1 MMKKFLALALAL
13 AMALSMAACGSKPAA
28 PAPAPAPAAP
38 AAPAASGEAAPAAPS
53 RSNDNDVTVM
63 ESRLS
68 VVSLDWEARE
78 AGQHAQNCIQGVLN
92 KKMPHYAGINVIV
105 TSSSQ
110 KPFIL
115 L

>member
-1 MMKKFLALALAL
+1 M
-13 AMALSMAACGSKPAA
+13 
-28 PAPAPAPAAP
+28 
-38 AAPAASGEAAPAAPS
+38 
-53 RSNDNDVTVM
+53 
-63 ESRLS
+63 
-68 VVSLDWEARE
+68 SLDWEARE

>member
-1 MMKKFLALALAL
+1 MVHQLLTGLLTYQVVFRFFEVKK
-13 AMALSMAACGSKPAA
+13 GSQSRE
-28 PAPAPAPAAP
+28 
-38 AAPAASGEAAPAAPS
+38 SGLFIFFPFDHLQEAAPAAAS

-105 TSSSQ
+105 TSS
-110 KPFIL
+110 
-115 L
+115 

>member
-1 MMKKFLALALAL
+1 MTTAS
-13 AMALSMAACGSKPAA
+13 LSLTSSCIFFPFDHLQ
-28 PAPAPAPAAP
+28 
-38 AAPAASGEAAPAAPS
+38 EAAPAAPS

-105 TSSSQ
+105 TSS
-110 KPFIL
+110 
-115 L
+115 